1 MVPLSALSLT
11 VAQQAWPLPKKIFDQ
26 PFLLVLQDGVPILH
40 PEKNL
45 MKLPFFLVS
54 LKVKRP
60 VHQSA
65 S

>member
-1 MVPLSALSLT
+1 MAQLSALSLT
-11 VAQQAWPLPKKIFDQ
+11 VAQQACPLPKKIFDP
-26 PFLLVLQDGVPILH
+26 PFLLALQDGVPILH

-45 MKLPFFLVS
+45 MKPPFFLVS
-54 LKVKRP
+54 LKAKQP